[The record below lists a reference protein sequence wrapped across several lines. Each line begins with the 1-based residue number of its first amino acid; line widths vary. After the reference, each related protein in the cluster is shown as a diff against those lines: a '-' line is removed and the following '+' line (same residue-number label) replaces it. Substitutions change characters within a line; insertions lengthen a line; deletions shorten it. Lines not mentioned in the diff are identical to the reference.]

1 MSESLV
7 RRVKRVV
14 SGGVQSLVDAM
25 EAANAEGMLREVLRE
40 TEQIIDDVRDEHAKA
55 TATRYQTTRQIER
68 TKAKHLELGERARLA
83 VGQRRDDLAEAAL
96 SRQLD
101 LEAHV
106 PLLEG
111 TLAEATAKQRELE
124 SYIAALT
131 GRKRE
136 MEEQLAAFV
145 AARPTRLAVSEA
157 GLSDGIQGHAYINA
171 TERRLEKT
179 STAFG
184 RIMQSAAG
192 MSVPPMP
199 APETSVKLLELEHM
213 SRSGEIA
220 SRLANIK
227 AASVSAG

>member
-1 MSESLV
+1 MSEGLV

-14 SGGVQSLVDAM
+14 SGGIQSLVDAV
-25 EAANAEGMLREVLRE
+25 ETANAESMLREVLRE
-40 TEQIIDDVRDEHAKA
+40 TEQIMDEVRDEHAKA

-68 TKAKHLELGERARLA
+68 TKAKHKELGEKARAA

-111 TLAEATAKQRELE
+111 TLAEASAKQRELE
-124 SYIAALT
+124 SYIAALN

-136 MEEQLAAFV
+136 MEEQLAIFV
-145 AARPTRLAVSEA
+145 ASRSAPMSTTEPGAEQCV
-157 GLSDGIQGHAYINA
+157 QGKAYIDA

-179 STAFG
+179 ANAFG
-184 RIMQSAAG
+184 RIMQSASGLNA
-192 MSVPPMP
+192 PPMP
-199 APETSVKLLELEHM
+199 APETSAKLLELERM

-220 SRLANIK
+220 SRLAHIK
-227 AASVSAG
+227 AGAASAG